1 MNQEE
6 LARLHRE
13 AQEVLGRYPGVVGV
27 AYGEKRRGG
36 EPTGEVG
43 FCVYVREK
51 KPLDQLTPE
60 ETLPTEYQGIP
71 VDVDP
76 GPEMTPLAECHDR
89 DTHSPLIGGITITN
103 LRPAA
108 NGNFDYGTLGFFA
121 TLNGVDPPEN
131 VVAVTNRHVVMAE
144 GASVGDTIYQQPKT
158 ALPDG
163 QLAIDITVRNPIG
176 KIENEGAEKNVTF
189 AYPNG
194 SAGDYYVDCAS
205 VRINI
210 SMSSWC
216 DTNCGKSIR
225 NEIRGLNVLDGTAI
239 ADVGRVVQDDI
250 KPDKPYTVVKVGA
263 RSSRTEARVSRVGV
277 PLPSVGGKNVI
288 EITATANN
296 CEGNLMFADH
306 GDSGSALIND
316 QGKLIGLVFAVDKN
330 NPVITYACHIHPVLD
345 LLKITEITNQHP
357 PDSRVTRSDAELVV
371 DGRPSQVR
379 ALREKLLATA
389 EGRRIASLFEEHRH
403 EVVRLVNTNRRVLIA
418 WRRNQ
423 GPAFLNRAIANARD
437 PAVAIPREI
446 EAVDRGTLLRAMDRA
461 LTEHGSA
468 ALRAVIDEN
477 RPDVLAHLDAFDSL
491 HDLVDMLAEPERD
504 LA

>member
-1 MNQEE
+1 VNQEE

-13 AQEVLGRYPGVVGV
+13 AQEALGRYPGVVGV

-36 EPTGEVG
+36 QPTGEVG

-51 KPLDQLTPE
+51 KPPDQLTPE
-60 ETLPTEYQGIP
+60 ETLPAEYQGVP

-76 GPEMTPLAECHDR
+76 LPETTPLAECSDR
-89 DTHSPLIGGITITN
+89 DTHSPLIGGITISN
-103 LRPAA
+103 LRPDA
-108 NGNFDYGTLGFFA
+108 NGNYDYGTLGFFA

-131 VVAVTNRHVVMAE
+131 VVAVTNRHVAMAE
-144 GASVGDTIYQQPKT
+144 GGSVGDTIYQQPKT

-163 QLAIDITVRNPIG
+163 RLAIDLTVRNPIG
-176 KIENEGAEKNVTF
+176 KIENDGAEKNVTF
-189 AYPNG
+189 AYPNEP
-194 SAGDYYVDCAS
+194 AGDYYVDCAS

-225 NEIRGLNVLDGTAI
+225 NEIRGLNVLNGNAI

-263 RSSRTEARVSRVGV
+263 RSSRTEARVSRVNV
-277 PLPSVGGKNVI
+277 PLGNGGNNAI

-316 QGKLIGLVFAVDKN
+316 QGKLIGLVFGVDTN
-330 NPVITYACHIHPVLD
+330 NPVLTYACHIHPVLD
-345 LLKITEITNQHP
+345 LLKITAITNQHP
-357 PDSRVTRSDAELVV
+357 PDPRVTRSDAELVI

-389 EGRRIASLFEEHRH
+389 EGRRISGLFEEHRH

-423 GPAFLNRAIANARD
+423 GPAFLNRAIASARD
-437 PAVAIPREI
+437 PAAAVPREI
-446 EAVDRGTLLRAMDRA
+446 EGVDRETLLRAMDRA

-468 ALRAVIDEN
+468 ALRAIIDEN
-477 RPDVLAHLDAFDSL
+477 RAEVLTHAGEFDSL
-491 HDLVDMLAEPERD
+491 HDLVGMLANKREP
-504 LA
+504 A